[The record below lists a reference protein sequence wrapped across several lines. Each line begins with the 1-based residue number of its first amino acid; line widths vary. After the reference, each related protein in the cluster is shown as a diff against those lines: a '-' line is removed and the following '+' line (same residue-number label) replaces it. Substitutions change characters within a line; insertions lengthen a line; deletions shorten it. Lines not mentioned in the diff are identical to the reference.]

1 MISKADF
8 LRLEGKPDFHFT
20 YVQEMSAISRNMNLE
35 PKSSMGD
42 ALQRSSVG
50 SSDQLAKPSTKS
62 TKSTIDYPHQEKL
75 RHLVQQ
81 GDTEALTELIN
92 PYLQAHSLQVADLA
106 FKAEGLQLSV
116 EGADVPEQSQVVAL
130 VRDYLSQLRLPSL
143 KTVTLYGQKLGQ
155 ELPFWMEQI
164 ELDLLIMDSEPALA
178 TPSGDGDL
186 EQVSLPPRPDLTA
199 LPSEIA
205 LKLTQQYEA
214 GERNFAGINLKDEAL
229 PGINLTLADLQE
241 ANLVWCNLQKAS
253 LSHANLTSAQVRHAD
268 LTNANLQ
275 GAKLQ
280 GTDLQGAKLQGANL
294 SWATLRGTNLTDAD
308 LTDVNL
314 KNATLERVIMPDG
327 TILD

>member
-1 MISKADF
+1 
-8 LRLEGKPDFHFT
+8 
-20 YVQEMSAISRNMNLE
+20 MNLE
-35 PKSSMGD
+35 SINSISDPLQSSSADPSD
-42 ALQRSSVG
+42 A
-50 SSDQLAKPSTKS
+50 LAKPAKTSP
-62 TKSTIDYPHQEKL
+62 KSTIDYPQQEKL

-92 PYLQAHSLQVADLA
+92 PYLQAHALQVADVA
-106 FKAEGLQLSV
+106 FKQDDLQLSV
-116 EGADVPEQSQVVAL
+116 EAADVPEQVQVVAL

-143 KTVTLYGQKLGQ
+143 TTVTLYGQKLGQ

-164 ELDLLIMDSEPALA
+164 ELDLLIMDAEADLAALSA
-178 TPSGDGDL
+178 AGDL
-186 EQVSLPPRPDLTA
+186 EQVSLPPRPDLTE

-205 LKLTQQYEA
+205 VQLTQQYEA

-229 PGINLTLADLQE
+229 PGINLTLTDLQE

-253 LSHANLTSAQVRHAD
+253 LSHANLASAQLRHAN
-268 LTNANLQ
+268 LTDANLQ

-308 LTDVNL
+308 LTNVNFQ
-314 KNATLERVIMPDG
+314 NATLERVIMPDG

>member
-1 MISKADF
+1 
-8 LRLEGKPDFHFT
+8 
-20 YVQEMSAISRNMNLE
+20 MNLE
-35 PKSSMGD
+35 SINSISD
-42 ALQRSSVG
+42 SLQLSSVDP
-50 SSDQLAKPSTKS
+50 SEKLAQPSTTS
-62 TKSTIDYPHQEKL
+62 ARSAIDYPRQEKL

-81 GDTEALTELIN
+81 GDTEALAELIN
-92 PYLQAHSLQVADLA
+92 PYLQAHGLQVADLA
-106 FKAEGLQLSV
+106 FKHEDLQLSV
-116 EGADVPEQSQVVAL
+116 EGADVPEQAQVVAL
-130 VRDYLSQLRLPSL
+130 VRDYLSQLRLPAL
-143 KTVTLYGQKLGQ
+143 TTVTLYGQKLGQ

-164 ELDLLIMDSEPALA
+164 ELDLLIMDSQTDL
-178 TPSGDGDL
+178 TSPSDP

-205 LKLTQQYEA
+205 LQLTQQYEA

-253 LSHANLTSAQVRHAD
+253 LSHANLTSAQLRHAD
-268 LTNANLQ
+268 LSDANLQ